1 MKSETNDIEKRKAD
15 IKARVAAG
23 AAAPP
28 KVAAKVTPTND
39 YGAYCKAERAA
50 GRQPKSKADWAD
62 MLMAQSKAR
71 IKAEATGTPAKVEE
85 PKKVDS
91 AKSDKPAKATK
102 PAKDA
107 NALSVSD
114 IAKELGIEPKVA
126 RARLRKD
133 GTRATDGRWPTVV
146 RDSAEHK
153 ALVAKLAKV
162 GADDAK
168 AKAAKVEKKPDAD
181 EEAANEQ
188 QDADEQEDADED
200 DEE

>member
-85 PKKVDS
+85 PKKADS

-146 RDSAEHK
+146 RDSPEHK
-153 ALVAKLAKV
+153 ALIAKLAKV
-162 GADDAK
+162 GNEEVV
-168 AKAAKVEKKPDAD
+168 AKAAKAKPEKVIAD
-181 EEAANEQ
+181 E
-188 QDADEQEDADED
+188 ADVNAGEED
-200 DEE
+200 DSDTGEE